1 MMHARPAVITPR
13 YCALVFNAYD
23 WNRREIM
30 CVQPRVVK
38 AHSDVA
44 DLSHPRGWPRARP
57 PVREVPA
64 VCRYPQ
70 VSAVNRVRCGV
81 PRHEPGRESA
91 TRQLL
96 LLLPATDARAHIDRT
111 ARVHDKFIFRE
122 LRRSVGRSAPIGF
135 CAACDYQSPTCTVLH
150 RYYWNQFPKP
160 FSKQP
165 KLDSVD

>member
-122 LRRSVGRSAPIGF
+122 LPALRRQIGANRFLRRLRLPVSNMHSTAPVLLESV
-135 CAACDYQSPTCTVLH
+135 
-150 RYYWNQFPKP
+150 PKT
-160 FSKQP
+160 F
-165 KLDSVD
+165 LETTET